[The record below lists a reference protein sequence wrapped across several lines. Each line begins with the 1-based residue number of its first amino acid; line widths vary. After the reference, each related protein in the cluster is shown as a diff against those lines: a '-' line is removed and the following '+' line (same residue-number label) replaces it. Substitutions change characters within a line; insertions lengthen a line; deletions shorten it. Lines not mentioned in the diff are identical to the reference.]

1 MIRSIP
7 NPKMSR
13 EDVMRFRSSMRKCIS
28 GNFSVSEKEAI
39 NDKKTRMRLAE
50 QIIRRNNGGKDPIL
64 GF

>member
-13 EDVMRFRSSMRKCIS
+13 EDVIRFRSSMQKCIS
-28 GNFSVSEKEAI
+28 GNFSAAEKETI
-39 NDKKTRMRLAE
+39 NDRKARMRLAE
-50 QIIRRNNGGKDPIL
+50 QIIKRNNGGKDPIL